1 VYNSVKMLSE
11 RGFSQRSIA
20 RKLGVNRRTVSKLLR
35 HDETS
40 FLEHISRG
48 VLKESGFAI
57 ADDFIR
63 EILEECEDIRS
74 SNLYHQIREKYPQI
88 TLKERAFRRYMQK
101 HRKRF
106 IKQPRLQ
113 RYFEPVTDW
122 KQGKTMQVDPGE
134 YSINLTSSSTMKIY
148 FVCFVLCRSRQM
160 FISYSTRPYDT
171 EAFIHAHHEAFAYF
185 KGVCE
190 SIVYDQTKL
199 VVIREDYREVIL
211 NDRFHR
217 FSLDL
222 GFKPEICRGY
232 DPQSKGMVEKSIDYV
247 KKSFL
252 HGRKFTGIEDVR
264 SKSRSWLDKIAN
276 ARVHKTTNEI
286 PAEAMNEELPFLKSY
301 PAHQYLREER
311 MVDKVGLINY
321 RGRSYSVPYDY
332 QRKKVS
338 IYQED
343 NVLSV
348 YGFQSTEIIA
358 RWDLTFYKSKINK
371 NSNHYRDYT
380 KTLEEERS
388 KTIEQFRAASISS
401 IEHLLTLIERDNKKH
416 IRDQYKGLRRLL
428 SRFGKDLWLDSF
440 DTMVKLPIVSC
451 MHMEA
456 FLKAKSKHSKANK
469 LDNELLGIS
478 VEQNRF
484 RSIDYYERLLPG
496 GQQ

>member
-1 VYNSVKMLSE
+1 VP
-11 RGFSQRSIA
+11 
-20 RKLGVNRRTVSKLLR
+20 
-35 HDETS
+35 
-40 FLEHISRG
+40 
-48 VLKESGFAI
+48 KESGFAL
-57 ADDFIR
+57 ADAFIR
-63 EILEECEDIRS
+63 EVLEEYEDIRS

-101 HRKRF
+101 HRQRF
-106 IKQPRLQ
+106 IKQTGSQ

-122 KQGKTMQVDPGE
+122 EPGKTMQVDPGE
-134 YSINLTSSSTMKIY
+134 YNITLTSGSTMKIY
-148 FVCFVLCRSRQM
+148 FVCFVMCRSRQM

-171 EAFIHAHHEAFAYF
+171 EAFIYAHHEAFAFF

-211 NDRFHR
+211 NDRFHC
-217 FSLDL
+217 FALQL

-276 ARVHKTTNEI
+276 ARIHKTTNEI
-286 PAEAMNEELPFLKSY
+286 PAEAMQEELPYLKSY

-321 RGRSYSVPYDY
+321 RGRSYSVPYLY
-332 QRKKVS
+332 QGKRVS
-338 IYQED
+338 IYQEANIL
-343 NVLSV
+343 NV
-348 YGFQSTEIIA
+348 YAFQSREIIA
-358 RWDLTFYKSKINK
+358 RWDLTLYKSKINK
-371 NSNHYRDYT
+371 NSNHYRDYSI
-380 KTLEEERS
+380 TLEDEKA
-388 KTIEQFRAASISS
+388 KTMEQFRAVSISS
-401 IEHLLTLIERDNKKH
+401 IEHLLTLIERDNKKY

-428 SRFGKDLWLDSF
+428 NRFGKDLWLDSI
-440 DTMVKLPIVSC
+440 DAMITLPIVSC
-451 MHMEA
+451 MHLEA
-456 FLKAKSKHSKANK
+456 FLKAKSKHNRANK
-469 LDNELLGIS
+469 SDHDLLNLSI
-478 VEQNRF
+478 EQNRF

>member
-1 VYNSVKMLSE
+1 MYNSVKMLSE
-11 RGFSQRSIA
+11 RGCSQRKIA
-20 RKLGVNRRTVSKLLR
+20 RELGINRRTVRKLLQ
-35 HDETS
+35 HEEAK

-48 VLKESGFAI
+48 VPKESGFAR

-63 EILEECEDIRS
+63 EILENCEDIRS

-106 IKQPRLQ
+106 NKQSRSQ

-122 KQGKTMQVDPGE
+122 EPGKTMQVDPGE
-134 YSINLTSSSTMKIY
+134 YNVNLTSGSTMKIY
-148 FVCFVLCRSRQM
+148 FVCFVMCRSRQM

-171 EAFIHAHHEAFAYF
+171 ETFIYAHHEAFAYF

-217 FSLDL
+217 FALQL

-252 HGRKFTGIEDVR
+252 HGRKFTGTEDVR
-264 SKSRSWLDKIAN
+264 SKSRSWLDQIAN
-276 ARVHKTTNEI
+276 VRVHKTTSEI
-286 PAEAMNEELPFLKSY
+286 PAEAMQEELPFLKSY

-332 QRKKVS
+332 QGKKVS

-343 NVLSV
+343 NILNV
-348 YGFQSTEIIA
+348 YSFRSTEIIA
-358 RWDLTFYKSKINK
+358 RWDLTLYKSKINK
-371 NSNHYRDYT
+371 NSNHYRDYSI
-380 KTLEEERS
+380 TLEEERS
-388 KTIEQFRAASISS
+388 RTIEQFRAASISS
-401 IEHLLTLIERDNKKH
+401 IEDLLTLIERDNKKY

-428 SRFGKDLWLDSF
+428 NRFGKDLWLESI
-440 DTMVKLPIVSC
+440 DTMLTLPVVSC
-451 MHMEA
+451 MHLES
-456 FLKAKSKHSKANK
+456 FLRAKSKYSMANK
-469 LDNELLGIS
+469 SDNNLLNLS
-478 VEQNRF
+478 FEQNRF
-484 RSIDYYERLLPG
+484 RSIEYYERLLTG

>member
-1 VYNSVKMLSE
+1 MYNSVKMLSE
-11 RGFSQRSIA
+11 RGCSQRRIA
-20 RKLGVNRRTVSKLLR
+20 RELGINRRTVRKLLR
-35 HDETS
+35 QDEAT
-40 FLEHISRG
+40 FLENISRG
-48 VLKESGFAI
+48 VPKESGFAL
-57 ADDFIR
+57 ADAFIR
-63 EILEECEDIRS
+63 EVLEEYEDIRS

-101 HRKRF
+101 HRQRF
-106 IKQPRLQ
+106 IKQTGSQ

-122 KQGKTMQVDPGE
+122 EPGKTMQVDPGE
-134 YSINLTSSSTMKIY
+134 YNITLTSGSTMKIY
-148 FVCFVLCRSRQM
+148 FVCFVMCRSRQM

-171 EAFIHAHHEAFAYF
+171 EAFIYAHHEAFAFF

-211 NDRFHR
+211 NDRFHC
-217 FSLDL
+217 FALQL

-276 ARVHKTTNEI
+276 ARIHKTTNEI
-286 PAEAMNEELPFLKSY
+286 PAEAMQEELPYLKSY

-321 RGRSYSVPYDY
+321 RGRSYSVPYLY
-332 QRKKVS
+332 QGKRVS
-338 IYQED
+338 IYQEANIL
-343 NVLSV
+343 NV
-348 YGFQSTEIIA
+348 YAFQSREIIA
-358 RWDLTFYKSKINK
+358 RWDLTLYKSKINK
-371 NSNHYRDYT
+371 NSNHYRDYSI
-380 KTLEEERS
+380 TLEDEKA
-388 KTIEQFRAASISS
+388 KTMEQFRAVSISS
-401 IEHLLTLIERDNKKH
+401 IEHLLTLIERDNKKY

-428 SRFGKDLWLDSF
+428 NRFGKDLWLDSI
-440 DTMVKLPIVSC
+440 DAMITLPIVSC
-451 MHMEA
+451 MHLEA
-456 FLKAKSKHSKANK
+456 FLKAKSKHNRANK
-469 LDNELLGIS
+469 SDHDLLNLSI
-478 VEQNRF
+478 EQNRF
-484 RSIDYYERLLPG
+484 RSIDYYERLLSG